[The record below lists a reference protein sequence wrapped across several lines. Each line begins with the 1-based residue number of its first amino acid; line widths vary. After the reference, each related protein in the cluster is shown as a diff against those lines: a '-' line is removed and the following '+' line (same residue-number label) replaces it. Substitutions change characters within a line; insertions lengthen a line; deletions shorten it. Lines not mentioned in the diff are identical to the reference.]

1 MTSMQ
6 TWQSADEVDNAIGKM
21 ADQLGA
27 LLAARAI
34 DHPLMVGIHSGGVW
48 VAERLHQRL
57 GLQEPMGQLDI
68 SFYRDDFT
76 RIGTHP
82 QVRPSDLPVPVDDR
96 HIVLVD
102 DVLQTG
108 RTIRAALNVLFDYG
122 RPASVVLAIL
132 AGRDGRELPIEPDVV
147 GLYAELE
154 PGEQIKL
161 TGPEPLTLKRGRV
174 DPDSHQDGAAFD
186 ADPTARSGLDPSDQ
200 ANSHTSG
207 QASGQANGHSSAQAN
222 SDSNSHA
229 NDDGNGHANGHSSGA
244 G

>member
-1 MTSMQ
+1 MTSMH
-6 TWQSADEVDNAIGKM
+6 TWQSADEVDTAIGKM

-96 HIVLVD
+96 HIVLID

-174 DPDSHQDGAAFD
+174 DPGSHQDGAAFD
-186 ADPTARSGLDPSDQ
+186 ADPTIHSGLDPNDQ
-200 ANSHTSG
+200 ASSQTSGHSSG
-207 QASGQANGHSSAQAN
+207 QASG
-222 SDSNSHA
+222 DSNSHA
-229 NDDGNGHANGHSSGA
+229 NDDGNGHGHGNVNGPTSGA